1 MVDDPELLDLVEL
14 RSARASDPLPIP
26 RRHDPFV
33 RGSALCALED
43 REPKMGRES
52 IFELMN
58 AVDAN
63 IPQPDRPIDKPS

>member
-1 MVDDPELLDLVEL
+1 
-14 RSARASDPLPIP
+14 
-26 RRHDPFV
+26 
-33 RGSALCALED
+33 LCALGFVRAGR

-63 IPQPDRPIDKPS
+63 IPQPEPPDRQAVPDADRRRVLDLGPRHGGDGCASSAAS